1 MELDFSGASL
11 ISRKAVTIT
20 KNGSSTTAEI
30 RFPEIFPD
38 IWKPLNST
46 ETIL

>member
-11 ISRKAVTIT
+11 ISRKAVTVT

-30 RFPEIFPD
+30 CFPENFPD

-46 ETIL
+46 ETII